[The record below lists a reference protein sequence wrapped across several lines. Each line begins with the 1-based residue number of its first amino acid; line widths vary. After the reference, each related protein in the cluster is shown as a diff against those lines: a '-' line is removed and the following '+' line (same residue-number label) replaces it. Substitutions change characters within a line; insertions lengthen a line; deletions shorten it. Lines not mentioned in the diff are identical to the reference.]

1 MDLILLQDVEKLG
14 RENELVK
21 VRSGFA
27 RNYLIPRKLAVVADQ
42 GQKKML
48 DERMKQESRR
58 EERLLKQIS
67 TVVESL
73 KNTKY
78 IVGAKTGTSGKIFG
92 SVTTIQLAHA
102 IKKQSNL
109 SVDRKKITLPDDVSM
124 LGEYKANISLHKDV
138 NVEVAFEVV
147 SE

>member
-1 MDLILLQDVEKLG
+1 MELILLQDVEKLG
-14 RENELVK
+14 RENELVI
-21 VRSGFA
+21 VRPGFA
-27 RNYLIPRKLAVVADQ
+27 RNYLIPRRLAVVADE

-58 EERLLKQIS
+58 EEKLLKQINI
-67 TVVESL
+67 VVEVL

-78 IVGAKTGTSGKIFG
+78 IIGAKTGTSGKIFG
-92 SVTTIQLAHA
+92 SVTTIQLSHA

-109 SVDRKKITLPDDVSM
+109 PVDRKKITLPDDISV
-124 LGEYKANISLHKDV
+124 LGDYKANINLHKDV

>member
-1 MDLILLQDVEKLG
+1 MELILLQDVDKLG

-27 RNYLIPRKLAVVADQ
+27 RNYLIPRKLAVIADE

-48 DERMKQESRR
+48 DERIKHDTRR
-58 EERLLKQIS
+58 EEKLLKQINS
-67 TVVESL
+67 VVDVL

-78 IVGAKTGTSGKIFG
+78 IIGAKTGTSGKIFG

-109 SVDRKKITLPDDVSM
+109 SVDRKKITLPEDVSM
-124 LGEYKANISLHKDV
+124 LGDYKANISLHKDV
-138 NVEVAFEVV
+138 TVEVAFEVV
-147 SE
+147 AE

>member
-1 MDLILLQDVEKLG
+1 MELILLQDVDKLG

-21 VRSGFA
+21 VRPGFA
-27 RNYLIPRKLAVVADQ
+27 RNFLIPRRLAVVADA

-48 DERMKQESRR
+48 DERMKQETRR
-58 EERLLKQIS
+58 EDKLLKQINS
-67 TVVESL
+67 VVEIL

-78 IVGAKTGTSGKIFG
+78 TIGAKTGTSGKIFG
-92 SVTTIQLAHA
+92 SVTTIQLSNA

-109 SVDRKKITLPDDVSM
+109 PVDRKNITLPDEISV
-124 LGEYKANISLHKDV
+124 LGDYKANISLHKDI
-138 NVEVAFEVV
+138 NVEVAFEVI

>member
-21 VRSGFA
+21 VRPGFA
-27 RNYLIPRKLAVVADQ
+27 RNYLIPRKLAVVADE

-48 DERMKQESRR
+48 DERIKQESRR
-58 EERLLKQIS
+58 EDRLLKQIS
-67 TVVESL
+67 TVVELL

-109 SVDRKKITLPDDVSM
+109 PVDRKKITLPDEISM
-124 LGEYKANISLHKDV
+124 LGEYKAHINLHKDV
-138 NVEVAFEVV
+138 NVEVTFEVV